1 MSKIYYG
8 LRSASELDDFFEKNN
23 TFSEEE
29 PYIIRVKRFTA
40 EDIVPL
46 HCARSFEILFSSN
59 THGMVT
65 INNKA
70 YDLGGEQVF
79 AIPPNVVHSTTI
91 GKCDGY
97 LYTMQLSLEDLKK
110 YIDIEQIAMFSGL
123 RLSDIAHRCPE
134 TEQVKLIFERLI
146 EHDRDICFC
155 FSQILQLFSIL
166 FRYREVSPEN
176 ISSQYKKSQSVD
188 DTLRNVLAWTLD
200 NYTSNITIETVASV
214 AGYTRVYF
222 CNWFKEKTGITYMT
236 HLTNVRNTNVCLL
249 LKSGFNVTEACYKC
263 GFNNLSHFVKQF
275 KRKYGVTP
283 KQYAAMYGGK
293 NNIDQASTEDK
304 KNGCNNKK
312 RQY

>member
-8 LRSASELDDFFEKNN
+8 LRSASELDDFFENCN

-29 PYIIRVKRFTA
+29 PYIIRVKRFTS

-46 HCARSFEILFSSN
+46 HCARSFEILFSCN
-59 THGMVT
+59 TRGTVT

-70 YDLGGEQVF
+70 YDLDGEQVF

-91 GKCDGY
+91 QKCNGY
-97 LYTMQLSLEDLKK
+97 LYTMQLSLEEIKK
-110 YIDIEQIAMFSGL
+110 YINIEQIAMLSGL
-123 RLSDIAHRCPE
+123 SLSDISHRCPE
-134 TEQVKLIFERLI
+134 TVPVKQIFECLI

-166 FRYREVSPEN
+166 FKHREKSSDS
-176 ISSQYKKSQSVD
+176 ISSQYKKNQSVD
-188 DTLRNVLAWTLD
+188 NTLKHVLEWTLD
-200 NYTSNITIETVASV
+200 NCTSNITIEQVASV

-222 CNWFKEKTGITYMT
+222 CNWFKKKTGITYMT
-236 HLTNVRNTNVCLL
+236 HLANVRNTNVCLL
-249 LKSGFNVTEACYKC
+249 LKSGYNVTEACYKC

-283 KQYAAMYGGK
+283 RQYASLYARK
-293 NNIDQASTEDK
+293 NTNQTPMEERNDDCFDK
-304 KNGCNNKK
+304 K
-312 RQY
+312 